1 MIDGKT
7 KNKLLEELEKN
18 GNVYLSC
25 LKINIH
31 RSTYYRWKGEDR
43 EFNKKAEQAE
53 RTGRENNCD
62 IAEHALMLNVKDKK
76 MEAIKY
82 VLGHNSPKYKPKK
95 TSSVM
100 ILHKKILDSSLI
112 QQKTIEDIIEE
123 DAVRR
128 REKSMAIKKKYED
141 IGFSIP
147 AKADGT
153 LIKDWELVD
162 NEMYIEE
169 WYKKKELDKAKAAL
183 DAENLA
189 TIKNT
194 PAAKQL

>member
-25 LKINIH
+25 LKINVH
-31 RSTYYRWKGEDR
+31 RSTYYRWKGEDK

-53 RTGRENNCD
+53 RTGRDNNCD

-100 ILHKKILDSSLI
+100 ILHKKISDTPLTS
-112 QQKTIEDIIEE
+112 QKTIEDLIED
-123 DAVRR
+123 DALNHFVKAR
-128 REKSMAIKKKYED
+128 KIKYKYED
-141 IGFSIP
+141 MGGIP

-153 LIKDWELVD
+153 PIKDEEMIEY
-162 NEMYIEE
+162 EMYISE
-169 WYKKKELDKAKAAL
+169 WYKKKELEKAKTAVSAVNSTTAK
-183 DAENLA
+183 DA
-189 TIKNT
+189 
-194 PAAKQL
+194 PPVKQY

>member
-31 RSTYYRWKGEDR
+31 RSTYYRWKGEDK

-95 TSSVM
+95 TSSVT
-100 ILHKKILDSSLI
+100 ILHKKISDIPITS
-112 QQKTIEDIIEE
+112 QKTLEDLLED
-123 DAVRR
+123 DAVNHFAKAMR
-128 REKSMAIKKKYED
+128 IKYKYED
-141 IGFSIP
+141 MGGIP

-153 LIKDWELVD
+153 PIEEHEMIDYEAYIK
-162 NEMYIEE
+162 E
-169 WYKKKELDKAKAAL
+169 WYKKKELEKTKTAANVENPALAKNAP
-183 DAENLA
+183 A
-189 TIKNT
+189 T
-194 PAAKQL
+194 KQL